1 MGYYEGLGS
10 IRTKKAPKKTIKAY
24 KLMRLVDGKLYPL
37 FIDSSV
43 PTEIGVWYDA
53 DSTSLDSLI
62 DKEAG
67 FYYLMSNEGDVIR
80 KQAKKPTKTEVEDV
94 TKMGLRYMY
103 VKQAESKQRRYGG
116 YKQYYNVGIN
126 GSGVVSPT
134 YAIRPGWHAGSLPT
148 MRQIGKGSNKDKRDD
163 SFVWTEVELSA
174 DVDYNPEAQRNPD
187 KDIPDHIPEDGYYMK
202 ATNADKKKSQAD
214 LVGWYVAGAM
224 KINRIISDKEARQ
237 IIDRFNAKHPGKKK
251 VEYDYDRESGKEFD
265 AGKMRLEGI
274 SSVLSGLGMS
284 VHHNSPYLLK
294 RADGSF
300 IDPETGE
307 RLGFDHRFMS
317 SGEGHQAHGWG
328 SYFSVE
334 DLKKYGENKSV
345 KKDVYYVKYKGI
357 LYSDKDKVGEKYV
370 IAYDLIQK
378 EGTTS
383 KAKSEAKRFKD
394 KAVDNEV
401 ESFWDDVIG
410 ILSNSKK
417 SDFKKAEGGHHYH
430 VEIPDNDGII
440 YLEEEDPLKEEQ
452 IEKIKSQAKKE
463 NKKDIVTMMS
473 YAESHPYEF
482 SLFRSDIVNHSN
494 SRDNMTPE
502 EFSKFL
508 SRAGFVG
515 IHYYG
520 NLDGECY
527 VIFDENDAKI
537 VGHDLFGVEDKK
549 LTPSQQYQNRRQA
562 RASQLKK
569 GDNITYTEDD
579 FFRVECD
586 DLKRAHEAIMYW
598 NEKLPKKSI
607 AWLDDLLLDD
617 KGYPI
622 YTVLEQAE
630 SFIESYNLYKD
641 EWKRD
646 FIFADSSS
654 DNEVRLWMMNNRIG
668 RADENLYKEITKVHH
683 KPSLLL
689 IYEWIK
695 KSIIRRDDDA
705 EYEKMVNSYLEKI
718 KKYIDS
724 IKDDELIDKMVNAH
738 KRAFSDNVTI
748 PKQITLADCYKY
760 CGTDENK
767 PSYTGIYHDPKGF
780 AVVTNGLIL
789 YAHNNLYESKSKGN
803 IIDKSGKVIN
813 VNFPDWQAVVNRYAN
828 NTKILT
834 PIDID
839 RDDFYRKLCMYER
852 KFKYR
857 RHHIPVQ
864 PFAIRYGDNEYL
876 WSAELLKGLV
886 HMSYA
891 HKDVKFYLSVIKYES
906 LRDDVFLVAKSSD
919 GSVGMV
925 GYGVGGFDGWY
936 LDETNKYGLI
946 QDKFTVGEPFL
957 LDSVYQYA
965 QGKQDGKKSNNLQL
979 AKAKMK
985 MAAARIKLMK
995 M

>member
-1 MGYYEGLGS
+1 MEYNEGLGS
-10 IRTKKAPKKTIKAY
+10 IRTKKAPKKTGIGY
-24 KLMRLVDGKLYPL
+24 KVFYQKDGKLYPPMVANPGGV
-37 FIDSSV
+37 DT
-43 PTEIGVWYDA
+43 PIGVWLDA
-53 DSTSLDSLI
+53 DAAPIVGTS
-62 DKEAG
+62 
-67 FYYLMSNEGDVIR
+67 
-80 KQAKKPTKTEVEDV
+80 KT
-94 TKMGLRYMY
+94 GRPQ
-103 VKQAESKQRRYGG
+103 VKNGG
-116 YKQYYNVGIN
+116 KGTQG
-126 GSGVVSPT
+126 GSGT
-134 YAIRPGWHAGSLPT
+134 LAYRPGWHLGLIPYAIQFNRKDENGEKTLFPKDFVWAEVEYAADKNYQKEAEAEGYTENGKYRHSYAGLKHLPT
-148 MRQIGKGSNKDKRDD
+148 
-163 SFVWTEVELSA
+163 
-174 DVDYNPEAQRNPD
+174 
-187 KDIPDHIPEDGYYMK
+187 DGYYIYR
-202 ATNADKKKSQAD
+202 TNPNPETDP
-214 LVGWYVAGAM
+214 WIITGAM
-224 KINRIISDKEARQ
+224 KVNRILTDKEVDDLVR
-237 IIDRFNAKHPGKKK
+237 KEG
-251 VEYDYDRESGKEFD
+251 REPQRREQ
-265 AGKMRLEGI
+265 ETI

-440 YLEEEDPLKEEQ
+440 YLEEEEPLKEEQ
-452 IEKIKSQAKKE
+452 IEMIKSQAMKE

-473 YAESHPYEF
+473 YAESHPYKF
-482 SLFRSDIVNHSN
+482 SLFRSSFVDYP
-494 SRDNMTPE
+494 SRYNMTPE

-520 NLDGECY
+520 IQDGECY

-537 VGHDLFGVEDKK
+537 VGHDLFGVEDTKI
-549 LTPSQQYQNRRQA
+549 TPSQQFQNRRQA

-586 DLKRAHEAIMYW
+586 DLKRVHEAIMYW
-598 NEKLPKKSI
+598 NEKSPKKSI

-630 SFIESYNLYKD
+630 LFIESYNLYKD
-641 EWKRD
+641 EWKKN
-646 FIFADSSS
+646 FIFGDSSS
-654 DNEVRLWMMNNRIG
+654 DNEVRLWVMNNRIG

-718 KKYIDS
+718 KKHIDS
-724 IKDDELIDKMVNAH
+724 LKDDELIDKMVNAH
-738 KRAFSDNVTI
+738 KRAFSDNVTL
-748 PKQITLADCYKY
+748 PKQITLAECYKY
-760 CGTDENK
+760 CGTDNNK
-767 PSYTGIYHDPKGF
+767 LAYTGIYHDPKGF
-780 AVVTNGLIL
+780 AVVTNGQIL

-803 IIDKSGKVIN
+803 IIDKSGKVIDSK
-813 VNFPDWQAVVNRYAN
+813 FPDWQAVVNRYAN

-864 PFAIRYGDNEYL
+864 PFSIRYGDNEYL
-876 WSAELLKGLV
+876 WPAELLKGLV
-886 HMSYA
+886 LMSYA
-891 HKDVKFYLSVIKYES
+891 HKDVKFYLSVIKHEGFS
-906 LRDDVFLVAKSSD
+906 GDDVFLVAKSSD
-919 GSVGMV
+919 GSVGIL
-925 GYGVGGFDGWY
+925 GDRVGGFDGWY

-946 QDKFTVGEPFL
+946 QDTFTKGEPFL

>member
-1 MGYYEGLGS
+1 MEYNEGLGS
-10 IRTKKAPKKTIKAY
+10 IRTKKAPKKTGIGY
-24 KLMRLVDGKLYPL
+24 KVFYQKDGKLYPPMVANPGGV
-37 FIDSSV
+37 DT
-43 PTEIGVWYDA
+43 PIGVWLDA
-53 DSTSLDSLI
+53 DAAPIVGNS
-62 DKEAG
+62 
-67 FYYLMSNEGDVIR
+67 
-80 KQAKKPTKTEVEDV
+80 KT
-94 TKMGLRYMY
+94 GRPQ
-103 VKQAESKQRRYGG
+103 VKNGG
-116 YKQYYNVGIN
+116 KGTQG
-126 GSGVVSPT
+126 GSGT
-134 YAIRPGWHAGSLPT
+134 LAYRPGWHLGLIPYAIQFNRKDENGEKTLFPKDFVWAEVEYAADKNYQKEAEAEGYTENGKYRHSYAGLKHLPT
-148 MRQIGKGSNKDKRDD
+148 
-163 SFVWTEVELSA
+163 
-174 DVDYNPEAQRNPD
+174 
-187 KDIPDHIPEDGYYMK
+187 DGYYIYR
-202 ATNADKKKSQAD
+202 TNPNPDTD
-214 LVGWYVAGAM
+214 PWIITGAM
-224 KINRIISDKEARQ
+224 KVNRILTDKEVDDLVRKA
-237 IIDRFNAKHPGKKK
+237 G
-251 VEYDYDRESGKEFD
+251 REPQRREQES
-265 AGKMRLEGI
+265 I

-328 SYFSVE
+328 SYFSVN
-334 DLKKYGENKSV
+334 DLKKYADNGGCVTYKGVQLADIDRVFERQGLSFVIAVQYVMLRIRDGLTVEQAIQKTLQDLN
-345 KKDVYYVKYKGI
+345 KKDKNSRI
-357 LYSDKDKVGEKYV
+357 DRAIKV
-370 IAYDLIQK
+370 L
-378 EGTTS
+378 
-383 KAKSEAKRFKD
+383 KSLD
-394 KAVDNEV
+394 P
-401 ESFWDDVIG
+401 
-410 ILSNSKK
+410 
-417 SDFKKAEGGHHYH
+417 SDFSVHHNGHHYH
-430 VEIPDNDGII
+430 VEIPDNDGTNYIEEDKKLSKKVMNKVVKEFERRGWKYSNTKGGI
-440 YLEEEDPLKEEQ
+440 YLDSPDGDDTLAINPLDNGR
-452 IEKIKSQAKKE
+452 ILYEKISSLNDFSPKKASE
-463 NKKDIVTMMS
+463 LLHD
-473 YAESHPYEF
+473 
-482 SLFRSDIVNHSN
+482 
-494 SRDNMTPE
+494 
-502 EFSKFL
+502 
-508 SRAGFVG
+508 AGFVG

-537 VGHDLFGVEDKK
+537 VGHNLFGVEDTK

-569 GDNITYTEDD
+569 GDNISYTEDD
-579 FFRVECD
+579 FFRVDCK
-586 DLKRAHEAIMYW
+586 DLKRVHEAIMYW
-598 NEKLPKKSI
+598 KEIFSKKSNE
-607 AWLDDLLLDD
+607 WLDDLLLDD

-630 SFIESYNLYKD
+630 LFIESYNLYKD
-641 EWKRD
+641 EWKKD
-646 FIFADSSS
+646 FIFGDRLSSNDPVKS
-654 DNEVRLWMMNNRIG
+654 WVMNNYIEKG
-668 RADENLYKEITKVHH
+668 AEENVYKEITKVHH

-695 KSIIRRDDDA
+695 KSIIRRDDE
-705 EYEKMVNSYLEKI
+705 EYEKYANSYLEKI

-724 IKDDELIDKMVNAH
+724 LKDDELIDKMVNAH

-760 CGTDENK
+760 CGTDNNK
-767 PSYTGIYHDPKGF
+767 LAYTGIYHDPKGF
-780 AVVTNGLIL
+780 AVVTNGQIL

-803 IIDKSGKVIN
+803 IIDKSGKIIDSK
-813 VNFPDWQAVVNRYAN
+813 FPDWQAVVNRYAN

-886 HMSYA
+886 LMSYA
-891 HKDVKFYLSVIKYES
+891 HKDVKFYLSVIKHEGFS
-906 LRDDVFLVAKSSD
+906 GDDVFLVAKSSD

>member
-1 MGYYEGLGS
+1 MYYEGLGS
-10 IRTKKAPKKTIKAY
+10 IRKEPAPKKTGVGY
-24 KLMRLVDGKLYPL
+24 KVFFMKNGKLYPPMVANPGGE
-37 FIDSSV
+37 DT
-43 PTEIGVWYDA
+43 PIGVWLNA
-53 DSTSLDSLI
+53 DTAPIVGKS
-62 DKEAG
+62 
-67 FYYLMSNEGDVIR
+67 
-80 KQAKKPTKTEVEDV
+80 KTGRP
-94 TKMGLRYMY
+94 K
-103 VKQAESKQRRYGG
+103 VKQGG
-116 YKQYYNVGIN
+116 KGTQG
-126 GSGVVSPT
+126 GSGEL
-134 YAIRPGWHAGSLPT
+134 AFRPGWHLGFIPYAIQFNRKDENGEKTLFP
-148 MRQIGKGSNKDKRDD
+148 KDFVWAEVLYAKDKNYQKEAE
-163 SFVWTEVELSA
+163 SFGFSENGSYRHAYAGLP
-174 DVDYNPEAQRNPD
+174 YL
-187 KDIPDHIPEDGYYMK
+187 PEDGYYVYR
-202 ATNADKKKSQAD
+202 TNPNPDTD
-214 LVGWYVAGAM
+214 PWIITGAM
-224 KINRIISDKEARQ
+224 KVNRILTDKEVDDLVRKA
-237 IIDRFNAKHPGKKK
+237 G
-251 VEYDYDRESGKEFD
+251 REPQRREQES
-265 AGKMRLEGI
+265 I

-317 SGEGHQAHGWG
+317 SGEGHQVHGWG
-328 SYFSVE
+328 SYFSVN
-334 DLKKYGENKSV
+334 DLKKYADNGGGVTYKGVKLADIDRVFESQGLSFVIAVQYVMLRIRDGLTVEQAIQKTLQDLN
-345 KKDVYYVKYKGI
+345 KKDKNSRI
-357 LYSDKDKVGEKYV
+357 DRAIKV
-370 IAYDLIQK
+370 L
-378 EGTTS
+378 
-383 KAKSEAKRFKD
+383 KSLD
-394 KAVDNEV
+394 P
-401 ESFWDDVIG
+401 
-410 ILSNSKK
+410 
-417 SDFKKAEGGHHYH
+417 SDFSVHHNGHHYH
-430 VEIPDNDGII
+430 VEIPDNDGTNYIEEDKKLSKKVLNKVVKEFERRGWKYSNTKGGI
-440 YLEEEDPLKEEQ
+440 YLDSPDGDDTLAINPLDNGR
-452 IEKIKSQAKKE
+452 ILYEKISSLNDFSPKKASE
-463 NKKDIVTMMS
+463 LLHD
-473 YAESHPYEF
+473 
-482 SLFRSDIVNHSN
+482 
-494 SRDNMTPE
+494 
-502 EFSKFL
+502 
-508 SRAGFVG
+508 AGFVG

-520 NLDGECY
+520 NQDGECY

-537 VGHDLFGVEDKK
+537 VGHDLFGVEDTK

-586 DLKRAHEAIMYW
+586 DLKRVHEAIMYW

-630 SFIESYNLYKD
+630 LFIESYNLYKD

-654 DNEVRLWMMNNRIG
+654 DNEVRLWVMNNRIG

-738 KRAFSDNVTI
+738 KRAFSNNVTM
-748 PKQITLADCYKY
+748 PKQITLAECYKY

-789 YAHNNLYESKSKGN
+789 YAHNNLYESKSKWN
-803 IIDKSGKVIN
+803 IIDKSGKIIDSK
-813 VNFPDWQAVVNRYAN
+813 FPDWQAVVNRYAN

-834 PIDID
+834 SIDID